1 MEISE
6 ERIKKA
12 RNQDM
17 WGFANQILYDLCQRN
32 PKHDDDS
39 VIIAKVWLIG
49 RAYAAAIERRKPTKN
64 ITLVN
69 SDAEQQDSSEDFYV
83 KEVAPK
89 IKSIGSEL
97 DERIRRISCYSRIT
111 EALLP
116 QIVDTH
122 WFLTNVFSD
131 ISGMNKRSLA
141 SKYLHFHVPN
151 MFYIF
156 DSRAYTRVGSITPKA
171 KELKRDIR
179 RCLCEKS
186 CDESYLDFVAKAYIL
201 NEKIYNDENR
211 KVWLTPRQL
220 DSLLLNY

>member
-1 MEISE
+1 MEVSE

-97 DERIRRISCYSRIT
+97 DDRIRKISSYPQIT

-122 WFLTNVFSD
+122 HFLTKVFSE

-141 SKYLHFHVPN
+141 SKYLHFHVPQ

-156 DSRAYTRVGSITPKA
+156 DSRACTGVGAANSDSKQ
-171 KELKRDIR
+171 LKRKIQ
-179 RCLCEKS
+179 RCLCEKTY
-186 CDESYLDFVAKAYIL
+186 DDSYLDFAVKVFVL
-201 NEKIYNDENR
+201 NQHIYQEHGG
-211 KVWLTPRQL
+211 WLSPREI
-220 DSLLLNY
+220 DALLLDY

>member
-12 RNQDM
+12 QNQDM

-131 ISGMNKRSLA
+131 ISVMNKRSLA

-156 DSRAYTRVGSITPKA
+156 DSRAYTGVGAVNSDSKL
-171 KELKRDIR
+171 LKRKIQS
-179 RCLCEKS
+179 CLREKTY
-186 CDESYLDFVAKAYIL
+186 DDSYLDFAVKAFSL
-201 NEKIYNDENR
+201 NQHIYQ
-211 KVWLTPRQL
+211 KHGVWLSPREIDAILL
-220 DSLLLNY
+220 DY

>member
-12 RNQDM
+12 QNQDM

-156 DSRAYTRVGSITPKA
+156 DSRAYTGVGAVNSDSKL
-171 KELKRDIR
+171 LKRKIQS
-179 RCLCEKS
+179 CLREKTY
-186 CDESYLDFVAKAYIL
+186 DDSYLDFAVKAFSL
-201 NEKIYNDENR
+201 NQHIYQ
-211 KVWLTPRQL
+211 KHGVWLSPREIDAILL
-220 DSLLLNY
+220 DY